1 MRKYSSSPLSSL
13 LSRGSHASSAES
25 ASFED
30 FPSGILYP
38 LASLSLLTRVIFM
51 TCSYL
56 HIPSVSKIGFPSKVR
71 QDIPQVQWDALI
83 LKQDSFPKQSS
94 HPDLIVSSR
103 FLIRLCQLA
112 VCDFW
117 SLILSSP
124 QSSMLS
130 SGLLQQISAPPL
142 FPQAASESCII
153 CIAFSKACSVFLLGN
168 VIPYTFIHAS
178 CIKHIISVSFY
189 RKVIQ
194 IQMLPR
200 EQYSPSHYRRLS

>member
-1 MRKYSSSPLSSL
+1 MRKYSCSPLSSL

-38 LASLSLLTRVIFM
+38 LASLSLLTRVILM

-71 QDIPQVQWDALI
+71 QDIPQAVKWDVHI

-103 FLIRLCQLA
+103 FLIHLWQLV
-112 VCDFW
+112 VCD
-117 SLILSSP
+117 L
-124 QSSMLS
+124 
-130 SGLLQQISAPPL
+130 
-142 FPQAASESCII
+142 
-153 CIAFSKACSVFLLGN
+153 
-168 VIPYTFIHAS
+168 
-178 CIKHIISVSFY
+178 
-189 RKVIQ
+189 
-194 IQMLPR
+194 
-200 EQYSPSHYRRLS
+200 

>member
-51 TCSYL
+51 TCSYF

-71 QDIPQVQWDALI
+71 QDIPEVQWDALI

-103 FLIRLCQLA
+103 FLIHLCQLV
-112 VCDFW
+112 VCDPW

-124 QSSMLS
+124 QSSMCSLPDFFS
-130 SGLLQQISAPPL
+130 NSVLLRCLPKQRS
-142 FPQAASESCII
+142 
-153 CIAFSKACSVFLLGN
+153 N
-168 VIPYTFIHAS
+168 HAS
-178 CIKHIISVSFY
+178 FALHSQKRIASSFSETLFHTHSY
-189 RKVIQ
+189 
-194 IQMLPR
+194 M
-200 EQYSPSHYRRLS
+200 HHA